1 MTVHDILMEIR
12 VNGEIH
18 NDELCSDNIIRYEVG
33 TNGHMYGNSGRGTF
47 TYVSLRDVAC
57 TNWNIIVERG
67 EWGDL
72 KGFKLYAE
80 GDAEL
85 DLLADAFTRIGE
97 DLKETS
103 RRLRKEHTDGTRP
116 VLKPEDNE
124 YWDKF
129 FGKVGR
135 GTLEEI
141 EGLIAQGKALR
152 ETQESL
158 LEKGKELHARDAE
171 IREHIKNHPL
181 KG

>member
-1 MTVHDILMEIR
+1 MTVHDILREIE

-18 NDELCSDNIIRYEVG
+18 KEELCSDNIIRYEVG

-57 TNWNIIVERG
+57 TDWNIIVERG

-85 DLLADAFTRIGE
+85 DLLADAFGRISLFLRE
-97 DLKETS
+97 QSKAL
-103 RRLRKEHTDGTRP
+103 RRAHTNGTRP

-124 YWDKF
+124 YWEKF

-135 GTLEEI
+135 GTMEEI

-152 ETQESL
+152 EAQESL
-158 LEKGKELHARDAE
+158 REKEKELKARDAE
-171 IREHIKNHPL
+171 VREHIKNHPL